1 MIERCLCFS
10 CVGGEEGLEEGER
23 VDTLSLGRLH
33 ETGNDAV
40 GLESFFRSGS
50 EAYFAEDDHFAK
62 GLLCMIVRRGPAG
75 DTEKGEEVSL
85 LRTDEIPSQ
94 GFSRLETQGLFTGV
108 VKFVEEVSFHA
119 GG

>member
-33 ETGNDAV
+33 ETGDDAV

-50 EAYFAEDDHFAK
+50 ETYFAEDHHFAK
-62 GLLCMIVRRGPAG
+62 RLLGMVIRRRYAG
-75 DTEKGEEVSL
+75 DTEKGEEVFPV
-85 LRTDEIPSQ
+85 RADEIPSQ
-94 GFSRLETQGLFTGV
+94 GFGGLETKGLFTAVG
-108 VKFVEEVSFHA
+108 KFLEEVSFHA